1 MFRWTVTTRNT
12 KHYGEEKSIELAK
25 KVATSLA
32 EKSEGGGIVTIDD
45 LENANKTFEMFTV
58 MEK

>member
-12 KHYGEEKSIELAK
+12 KHYGEEKSIEQAK

-45 LENANKTFEMFTV
+45 LENGNKTFEMFTV